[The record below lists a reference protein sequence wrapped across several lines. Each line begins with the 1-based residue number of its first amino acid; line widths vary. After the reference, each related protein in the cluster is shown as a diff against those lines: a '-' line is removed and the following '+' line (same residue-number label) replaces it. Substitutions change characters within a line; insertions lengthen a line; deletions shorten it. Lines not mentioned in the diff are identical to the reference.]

1 MAVILYGPEM
11 DAVVV
16 VQEES
21 VFFLQDSPKQTM
33 KEKKSSFFIQ
43 EGLKVK
49 NGVSEPGIRAKLP
62 FWDAGL
68 KLNFALTS
76 P

>member
-11 DAVVV
+11 DAVLV
-16 VQEES
+16 VQEDS
-21 VFFLQDSPKQTM
+21 VFFLQDSPKQM
-33 KEKKSSFFIQ
+33 IKEKKTSFFIQ

-49 NGVSEPGIRAKLP
+49 NGVSEPGITAKLP
-62 FWDAGL
+62 FGDAGL
-68 KLNFALTS
+68 KLNFAMAS